1 MIAATSPTDVDKYHV
16 SAESFNYDDRTQ
28 VINHYDTFGIFDR
41 TGNIYPQGKKA
52 QGIFFEGTRYINQL
66 ELRINSRKPAL
77 LSSSIRKDN
86 EVLSVDLANPDMRD
100 CNLPENTVHI
110 GREQLIR
117 NGIYYEG
124 LQVVNFSNTNCI
136 FELSIEF
143 GADFSDIFEIRG
155 VKRNVETE
163 DARMSR
169 TDNAIYFNYN
179 GLDHKR
185 RSTEIFI
192 GEGDDY
198 CIVGN
203 KVVFPFNLKE
213 KECRHIEYVI
223 HFNIDGQDRQEGNGM
238 RKFANIKKEVQADI
252 RKAQKLFAGI
262 RSNNENF
269 NNWITRSLTDMQSL
283 LAHTAYG
290 LYPYAGVPWYNTA
303 FGRDGIITAMEM
315 LWMAPEIARDAL
327 IFLAN
332 TQTHE
337 LNAAKDA
344 EPGKIIH
351 EMRTSEMANTGEVPF
366 NQYYGTIDATPLFLM
381 LAGMYYVQT
390 ADINTIKSIWY
401 NIKAAVSWIDDYGD
415 IDGDEFVEYKNKSK
429 DGLTNQGWKDSH
441 DSIMYED
448 GELCEAPI
456 ALCEVQAYVYAAK
469 KYASKL
475 AAAMGEQLYAN
486 ELDLSAESLKK
497 KFNEQF
503 WDEELG
509 SFVLALDGNKKPC
522 RVLSSN
528 AGHCLFAGIA
538 DESHAEKLAA
548 SLTGNSMYSGWG
560 IRTLANNEVRYNPM
574 SYHDG
579 SVWPH
584 DNALIAFGLAKYGQY
599 AGALKVIQGLYDA
612 SMFLDLQRLPE
623 LFCGFDRRA
632 KEGPTAYPVACSPQ
646 AWSVG
651 TVFLL
656 LQACLRIE
664 IDGTLKTVVF
674 NKPKL
679 PEFIKHL
686 TITNLKLDNDRCVF
700 DVYRHMEGLSFR
712 FVYKP
717 VDWQVIIKQ

>member
-16 SAESFNYDDRTQ
+16 SADSFNYDDRTQ

-66 ELRINSRKPAL
+66 ELRINSRKPSL

-163 DARMSR
+163 DPRMSR

-185 RSTEIFI
+185 RSTEICI
-192 GEGDDY
+192 SEGDGH

-203 KVVFPFNLKE
+203 KVVFPLNLKE
-213 KECRHIEYVI
+213 KECRYIEYVI
-223 HFNIDGQDRQEGNGM
+223 HFNIDGQDRQESNGM
-238 RKFANIKKEVQADI
+238 RKFATIKKEVQADI
-252 RKAQKLFAGI
+252 QKAQKLFAGI

-269 NNWITRSLTDMQSL
+269 NNWITRSLTDMKSL
-283 LAHTAYG
+283 LSHTAYG

-390 ADINTIKSIWY
+390 ADIDTIKSIWY

-475 AAAMGEQLYAN
+475 AAAMGDQHYAD

-538 DESHAEKLAA
+538 DES
-548 SLTGNSMYSGWG
+548 
-560 IRTLANNEVRYNPM
+560 
-574 SYHDG
+574 
-579 SVWPH
+579 
-584 DNALIAFGLAKYGQY
+584 NA
-599 AGALKVIQGLYDA
+599 
-612 SMFLDLQRLPE
+612 
-623 LFCGFDRRA
+623 
-632 KEGPTAYPVACSPQ
+632 
-646 AWSVG
+646 
-651 TVFLL
+651 
-656 LQACLRIE
+656 
-664 IDGTLKTVVF
+664 
-674 NKPKL
+674 
-679 PEFIKHL
+679 
-686 TITNLKLDNDRCVF
+686 
-700 DVYRHMEGLSFR
+700 
-712 FVYKP
+712 
-717 VDWQVIIKQ
+717 